1 MTFSNPAE
9 GWAEEFGLALTSLF
23 GTADKQE
30 DGDHYVLLDG
40 GHGSFA
46 LSVTP
51 EAIWKNENP
60 SNWSWSSDLSHHVT
74 VTDTEVGVVRWD
86 KPTAEVFTRRS
97 VEEKHNEFYQYLMSD
112 RVGSNRRVVS
122 HFLEAYRRMRSLV
135 SDAGLED
142 GHSTSVFLSL
152 ISLAIA
158 RSLDVPFDLKEGKH
172 ELLSRISNSALEALL
187 KFLLDT
193 PDFTQNQT
201 LFPSLAIR
209 HAGSEIFQEAHY
221 ELVRSPSP
229 DLFGY
234 VEPAVSGLTSRGG
247 AHFTPP
253 ALARSLTEE
262 VLKQVSELHTR
273 REITVMDPACGS
285 GAFLH
290 EAMRT
295 LERSEFNGK
304 LRLVGRDISQSAV
317 SMAEFALNSAMSDWT
332 PAGGIEIDLSASDS
346 LNEDLPLADIILM
359 NPPFISWS
367 SMNKRQRDQMQV
379 ALGSNISGRGDF
391 SMAFIAKAFSALKPG
406 GTVGTL
412 MPKSLLTLQAAQK
425 WRNWIAEEANIRLLG
440 SLGDYGLFSYAMV
453 QVAALVFCKPENDGA
468 GDATNEMRVLV
479 TADDTDA
486 TSLALRHL
494 RKFTNEDKIVSS
506 ENEFQ
511 LFTTKK
517 NNFENKSTWK
527 LMSPRTERQLD
538 EIRKKIGIVS
548 IEDLFQVRQGIR
560 TGMNSAFLLK
570 TDEVSALPKRERDL
584 FKPAIMNNSIS
595 SGCLNLRNMV
605 FYPHSNVGSIFA
617 NEEELFKR
625 LPEFS
630 KRFLIPNKDR
640 LANRASHVGSSRTD
654 WWGLT
659 RSRSTWALSET
670 PRIVSKYFG
679 GVGGFAMDLKADW
692 IVVQGFAWFPNWVDS
707 TTPHQQST
715 MSDAQILYAFT
726 SLFNSRVFQKILS
739 YFSPHVAGGQFD
751 LSPRYVNSVPIP
763 DLISLSTN
771 EKSGRAISLLSEL
784 GVEPQSQME
793 TWLNNVDR
801 LVAELYGVDLHE
813 LD

>member
-1 MTFSNPAE
+1 MRSRNPAE
-9 GWAEEFGLALTSLF
+9 VWAEEFGLALTSLF
-23 GTADKQE
+23 GSVDTQD

-46 LSVTP
+46 MSVTP
-51 EAIWKNENP
+51 EPIWKNENP

-74 VTDTEVGVVRWD
+74 ITDTEVGVVRWD
-86 KPTAEVFTRRS
+86 KPNPEVFTRAS
-97 VEEKHNEFYQYLMSD
+97 VEERHNEFYQYLMSD

-122 HFLEAYRRMRSLV
+122 HFVESYRRMRSLV
-135 SDAGLED
+135 SDAGLD
-142 GHSTSVFLSL
+142 DKHSTSVFLSL
-152 ISLAIA
+152 ISFAIA
-158 RSLDVPFDLKEGKH
+158 RSLDEPFDLKEGKH
-172 ELLSRISNSALEALL
+172 ELLSRISDSGLESLL

-193 PDFTQNQT
+193 PDFKQNQT
-201 LFPSLAIR
+201 LFPTLAIR

-234 VEPAVSGLTSRGG
+234 VEPAVSGFASRGG

-262 VLKQVSELHTR
+262 VLKQIPDLSLR
-273 REITVMDPACGS
+273 RELTVMDPACGS

-295 LERSEFNGK
+295 LERNGFKGK
-304 LRLVGRDISQSAV
+304 LSLVGRDISQSAI

-332 PAGGIEIDLSASDS
+332 PSGGIKIDLSANDA
-346 LNEDLPLADIILM
+346 LDEELPLADIILM

-367 SMNKRQRDQMQV
+367 SMDKKQRDQMQEI
-379 ALGSNISGRGDF
+379 LGSNISGRGDF
-391 SMAFIAKAFSALKPG
+391 SMAFIAKAYSALKLG
-406 GTVGTL
+406 GVVGAL

-425 WRNWIAEEANIRLLG
+425 WRNWINEETDIRLLG

-453 QVAALVFCKPENDGA
+453 QVAVLVFCKPIGA
-468 GDATNEMRVLV
+468 RTDETAKEMRVLV
-479 TADDTDA
+479 TADDSDA

-494 RKFTNEDKIVSS
+494 RKFSNVDKLVSH

-511 LFTTKK
+511 LFTTSA
-517 NNFENKSTWK
+517 NNFANKPTWK
-527 LMSPRTERQLD
+527 LTSPRTERQLD
-538 EIRKKIGIVS
+538 KIRQKIGIVL

-570 TDEVSALPKRERDL
+570 VDEVVSLPKGERGL
-584 FKPAIMNNSIS
+584 FKPAIMNNSIL
-595 SGCLNLRNMV
+595 SGNLIPRNMV
-605 FYPHSNVGSIFA
+605 FYPYSNSGSIFA
-617 NEEELFKR
+617 TEQEVTKK
-625 LPEFS
+625 LPEYS
-630 KRFLIPNKDR
+630 KRFLTPNKER
-640 LANRASHVGSSRTD
+640 LSGRASHVRSNRTD

-659 RSRSTWALSET
+659 RSRSTWALSES

-679 GVGGFAMDLKADW
+679 GVGGFAMDLEADW
-692 IVVQGFAWFPNWVDS
+692 IVVQGFAWFPKWIENAM
-707 TTPHQQST
+707 PQQNNIL
-715 MSDAQILYAFT
+715 SDAQILYGYT

-739 YFSPHVAGGQFD
+739 HFSPHVAGGQFD
-751 LSPRYVNSVPIP
+751 LSPRYVNAVPIP
-763 DLISLSTN
+763 DLLWLSTN

-784 GVEPQSQME
+784 GTNPEPQKD
-793 TWLNNVDR
+793 TWLNKVDR
-801 LVAELYGVDLHE
+801 LVAELYGVDSLE